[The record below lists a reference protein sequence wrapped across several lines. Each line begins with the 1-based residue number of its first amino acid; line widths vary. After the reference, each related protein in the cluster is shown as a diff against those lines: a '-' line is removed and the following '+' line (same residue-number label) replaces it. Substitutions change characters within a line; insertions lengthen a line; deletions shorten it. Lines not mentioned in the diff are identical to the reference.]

1 MSMILLWIFVVWG
14 WMDIER
20 AYLAFKAQAASRFE
34 SLRQASLRRDR
45 EVRVAMESYRRFVA
59 EHDIDT
65 ASTDALLR
73 RLLARPARM
82 VVLSEPLDG
91 PWNAPVNGP
100 ANGSSGGPHAAS
112 PRFPFI
118 AVNGCQCADCR
129 AQLCAWMRVAIDA
142 YERAGSQEGT

>member
-91 PWNAPVNGP
+91 PWNGP
-100 ANGSSGGPHAAS
+100 SKGPHAAS